1 MGKQKTVYLP
11 EYKYNRLK
19 VVKEEYERRIKERK
33 SWGDFLMDL
42 TAGTTFAF
50 IADDLRGKNKKGGE
64 DDEKIK

>member
-33 SWGDFLMDL
+33 SWGDFLIDL
-42 TAGTTFAF
+42 AAGTTVAF
-50 IADDLRGKNKKGGE
+50 IMDDLKRKARKRGSE
-64 DDEKIK
+64 V